1 MNKTVLLNK
10 NCIYRCNNF
19 IYVGKFKDKPLYMGI
34 DKLSFISYIDNEIEY
49 KNICDRF
56 NFLRKEIS
64 SNYKIEN
71 VKDKHYKYSMKII
84 EINNPEFY
92 IVISYLFLSN
102 KKFMALDLSYHHNME
117 M

>member
-1 MNKTVLLNK
+1 MSKTVLLNK
-10 NCIYRCNNF
+10 NCIYRYNNF

-56 NFLRKEIS
+56 NFLRKETS
-64 SNYKIEN
+64 SYYKIEN

-102 KKFMALDLSYHHNME
+102 KKFMVLDLSYHHNME
-117 M
+117 I